1 MPRFARVTSIDALQA
16 MSAALECFH
25 ADASNALD
33 ELGMQ
38 IRRALQWI
46 NHDCRDY
53 WAQEVRR
60 GFERVAEARVQLQ
73 QALTFRRVG
82 EHQPSCVDEK
92 KALEKAKR
100 RLQTAQ
106 SKVQAIRHWAVVI
119 ERAVNEYRG
128 SRAGLVNWLDADL
141 PQAVA
146 ALKRMREAL
155 ESYVAL
161 EPPADEMAPIAW
173 LAPEP
178 LAGAGTAGD
187 ELSQESAPAA
197 GESAAQGG
205 NPPAAQEAA
214 QTQAAHVAPQEETQ
228 P

>member
-25 ADASNALD
+25 ADACNALD
-33 ELGMQ
+33 ELEMQ

-46 NHDCRDY
+46 NHDCREY
-53 WAQEVRR
+53 WTQEVRR

-106 SKVQAIRHWAVVI
+106 GKVEAIRHWAIVI

-141 PQAVA
+141 PHVA
-146 ALKRMREAL
+146 ALKRMRAAL

-161 EPPADEMAPIAW
+161 ETP
-173 LAPEP
+173 
-178 LAGAGTAGD
+178 GD
-187 ELSQESAPAA
+187 
-197 GESAAQGG
+197 GM
-205 NPPAAQEAA
+205 PAAQQTAETTAA
-214 QTQAAHVAPQEETQ
+214 LAAPPQETQ

>member
-25 ADASNALD
+25 ADARSALD
-33 ELGMQ
+33 ELEMQ

-46 NHDCRDY
+46 NHDCREY
-53 WAQEVRR
+53 WTQEVRR

-92 KALEKAKR
+92 KALEQAKR

-106 SKVQAIRHWAVVI
+106 GKVEAIRHWAVVI

-161 EPPADEMAPIAW
+161 ETPAHQAKPAP
-173 LAPEP
+173 
-178 LAGAGTAGD
+178 
-187 ELSQESAPAA
+187 
-197 GESAAQGG
+197 GESAMHDGS
-205 NPPAAQEAA
+205 PPAAQQTAETTAA
-214 QTQAAHVAPQEETQ
+214 LPAPQEEMQ